1 MSLENEN
8 LSKNGWSEYGRLVLK
23 ELERLNA
30 GQEDIKR
37 DLDRKFNELNQKM
50 SDFKNTE
57 KDVEELKKW
66 KDSVIE
72 VWSVKQMQQGK
83 DEIYKQKNEW
93 QKVIGIVIAVQV
105 IIGLIIA
112 FKDKLF

>member
-1 MSLENEN
+1 MSLDSENI
-8 LSKNGWSEYGRLVLK
+8 SKNGWSEYGRLVLK

-30 GQEDIKR
+30 GQDDIKK
-37 DLDRKFNELNQKM
+37 DLEKKFNDLNEKI

-66 KDSVIE
+66 RENVIE
-72 VWSVKQMQQGK
+72 VWSVSQMKQGK

-93 QKVIGIVIAVQV
+93 QKVIGIVITVQV

-112 FKDKLF
+112 FKDKIF